1 MLNNIDIFLLINM
14 TNKLDYLGD
23 NLILASL
30 LGISLCFSTLSLM
43 GCLILIKIY
52 LQNLHQLIKLHAI
65 SSLVQQIVCH
75 FVLFGAF
82 VEIVVYRN
90 QNWFTC
96 ALTFRVLDVSV
107 VMGLASTTTLS
118 IVRYYRSLRIF

>member
-1 MLNNIDIFLLINM
+1 MSNNIDIFLLIKM
-14 TNKLDYLGD
+14 AKKLDYLGD
-23 NLILASL
+23 NHILASL
-30 LGISLCFSTLSLM
+30 LGIFLCFSTISLM
-43 GCLILIKIY
+43 GCLVLIKIY

-75 FVLFGAF
+75 FVLFGSF
-82 VEIVVYRN
+82 VEIVVYKN

-96 ALTFRVLDVSV
+96 ALTFRVLDVTV

-118 IVRYYRSLRIF
+118 IVRYG